1 MSEQVETHGLWL
13 RTRYREGQYEGEACL
28 LCYDVDS
35 FDDSL
40 VGGDVKKVFEQRAG
54 TANIFIAAPFLS
66 NSTCREALT
75 TGVALQRAT
84 AYMSAKSGRVYL
96 LEVQVEAN
104 SRVVSVS
111 TSMLFW
117 DELTKQV
124 KFESPQPLSSAL
136 REGWLF
142 YLFDSSEGLVIAP
155 PGVHFRKSSNKH
167 IDKFLRTANT
177 LTSSSACALLAMFA
191 LEALAPRSPKRILV
205 DTAPLI
211 SLAYAMMRVAKVHG
225 IWQEEVPA
233 RSFGSYGG
241 QSKMRRLSIND
252 VILISA
258 TTSGGLADSLKAQQA
273 NVGSI
278 VTLFFLCSKG
288 AVRPHNVLCDLTVT
302 TERGFGYQPVEN
314 YSALDCP
321 LCTSGFILAELEGD
335 QFLLQQRQHRLLRF
349 VRTTQADSTRAV
361 LTELCGV
368 KATEIV
374 LRPDATRPSAIE
386 MNDSHVLF
394 CTAIRKDLIRQI
406 RRYVPQPLGLIV
418 RVRITAEQFLDLIAD
433 AGISSSI
440 SGVPIIDWSDLALSP
455 VLGDGQ
461 GVLVIF
467 GCLSSHT
474 VARQINASLR
484 TKLNGGNVAY
494 VSALTLAETPEQYLD
509 LKMFLG
515 FGERGPDTFTYRD
528 ARRLA
533 LSVNSADGNPWA
545 EELDL
550 LNSISDTPIDEIEA
564 RRQML
569 STKTTARN
577 EIFWPG
583 LNGPLSIKRDF
594 VYLNTEPGSG
604 DISQADVFA
613 VMSNLFAADRCGSN
627 DLTKKPQG
635 VDAVP
640 LTQSVYG
647 HILLTP
653 EAFMTFND
661 GILKASLLRAARKSD
676 LMYEVD
682 AGYSKRMLEI
692 VLAELDGWLV
702 GTGDAL
708 PEMLLALATKRLRLR
723 DTERIAIRTR
733 ALSARLSPYIEA
745 LAQAIPGN

>member
-1 MSEQVETHGLWL
+1 MSEQIETHGLWL
-13 RTRYREGQYEGEACL
+13 RTRYREAQYEGEACL

-66 NSTCREALT
+66 NSTCREALR
-75 TGVALQRAT
+75 TGVALQRAA

-96 LEVQVEAN
+96 LEVQVDVN
-104 SRVVSVS
+104 SRAVSVS
-111 TSMLFW
+111 TSMLYR
-117 DELTKQV
+117 DGLTEQV
-124 KFESPQPLSSAL
+124 KFEAPQPLSSEL

-142 YLFDSSEGLVIAP
+142 HLFDSNEGLVIAP
-155 PGVHFRKSSNKH
+155 LGVHFRKSSNKH

-225 IWQEEVPA
+225 IWQEDVPTQ
-233 RSFGSYGG
+233 SFGSYGG
-241 QSKMRRLSIND
+241 QSKMRRLSVND

-258 TTSGGLADSLKAQQA
+258 TTSGALAASLRDQQA
-273 NVGSI
+273 HVDSI

-288 AVRPHNVLCDLTVT
+288 ATRPPNVLCDLTVT

-314 YSALDCP
+314 YAAAGCP
-321 LCTSGFILAELEGD
+321 LCASEFILAELEGD

-349 VRTTQADSTRAV
+349 VRTTQADSARLA
-361 LTELCGV
+361 LTELCGI

-374 LRPDATRPSAIE
+374 LRPDATRPSSVE
-386 MNDSHVLF
+386 MNESQVIL
-394 CTAIRKDLIRQI
+394 CPAIRKDLIRQL
-406 RRYVPQPLGLIV
+406 RRCLPQPLGLIV
-418 RVRITAEQFLDLIAD
+418 RVRITEEQLSSLITD
-433 AGISSSI
+433 AGISSS
-440 SGVPIIDWSDLALSP
+440 VADAQIIDWSDLASSP
-455 VLGDGQ
+455 ALGDGH
-461 GVLVIF
+461 GVLVVF

-474 VARQINASLR
+474 LARQINASLR
-484 TKLNGGNVAY
+484 TKLNSGNVAY

-509 LKMFLG
+509 LKMFLS

-533 LSVNSADGNPWA
+533 LSVNSADVNPWA

-550 LNSISDTPIDEIEA
+550 LNSLSNPPICEIEA

-577 EIFWPG
+577 DIFWPG

-594 VYLNTEPGSG
+594 VYLDTAPGAG

-682 AGYSKRMLEI
+682 AGYSKRMSEI
-692 VLAELDGWLV
+692 VLAELEGWLV

-723 DTERIAIRTR
+723 DTERVAIRNRT
-733 ALSARLSPYIEA
+733 LSARLSPYIES
-745 LAQAIPGN
+745 LARAIPSS